1 MTAGYILVF
10 VILVLG
16 GVIATVSD
24 RLGTKVGKAR
34 LSLFKLRPRD
44 TAVVVTVMAGSIL
57 SATTL
62 GILFATSKPLR
73 TGVFRIDEIQKRLNN
88 ARRELNQATQEKNR
102 VETELGQARAAQAQ
116 ARGNLEEINRSLQ
129 AANAEQAK
137 TQAKLNSLRTQLN
150 SVEAA
155 KSKTE
160 KQLSEVEA
168 AKSQTEE
175 QLLSV
180 EAAKS
185 RMESQLKMVETAR
198 ASTKSQLDRTESQ
211 LNTVSAQKTS
221 LRSEIAQLQGERQQ
235 LIEQREQVKTQI
247 AQRDAEISK
256 RDREIAKRDVEIA
269 KRDAEITQREG
280 EIAKRE
286 GEIAKRDK
294 EIVSRNELIA
304 QRDQEIAQRVQ
315 NLADRDRAIVD
326 RDKVIAE
333 REALLQ
339 TLAEQQTKLEQQQA
353 LLQQQ
358 VQVLERDFQAIREG
372 TVAIRR
378 GQILAAGVVRIVDP
392 ALASRAIDRLLQ
404 EANKTTVE
412 LMQPGNTKVKEQVV
426 QITNAEI
433 EQLINQIK
441 DGQDYVVRI
450 VAGANYLREEKRI
463 KVFAEAEINRVVFRA
478 GDVIVGI
485 SVDPVTST
493 DEQVRQQL
501 QQLIEACQFRAR
513 LIGVVGGRVQVA
525 DNRIETLAGFVDRL
539 QQYDKP
545 LEVQAIATDVTYIAG
560 PLKIDL
566 VALENGVVVFR
577 TGQQPPGGP
586 DVKVK

>member
-10 VILVLG
+10 VILILG

-88 ARRELNQATQEKNR
+88 ARRELNLATEEKKR
-102 VETELGQARAAQAQ
+102 VETELSQARAAQAQ
-116 ARGNLEEINRSLQ
+116 AKANLEEINRSLQ
-129 AANAEQAK
+129 MANAEQAE
-137 TQAKLNSLRTQLN
+137 TQTKLKSLRAQLN
-150 SVEAA
+150 NVEAA
-155 KSKTE
+155 KSKTQQ
-160 KQLSEVEA
+160 QLSQVEA
-168 AKSQTEE
+168 AKSQTEK
-175 QLLSV
+175 QLATM
-180 EAAKS
+180 EAAKL
-185 RMESQLKMVETAR
+185 RTEEQLTIVEVAK
-198 ASTKSQLDRTESQ
+198 ASTQSQLDRTENQ
-211 LNTVSAQKTS
+211 LKTVSTQKKA
-221 LRSEIAQLQGERQQ
+221 LGSEITQLQTERQQ
-235 LIEQREQVKTQI
+235 LIEQRERVKTQ
-247 AQRDAEISK
+247 
-256 RDREIAKRDVEIA
+256 
-269 KRDAEITQREG
+269 
-280 EIAKRE
+280 
-286 GEIAKRDK
+286 
-294 EIVSRNELIA
+294 IA
-304 QRDQEIAQRVQ
+304 QRDQEIAQRNQEIAQRDQEIGSRNKLIAQRDKEIAERVQ

-333 REALLQ
+333 REALLE
-339 TLAEQQTKLEQQQA
+339 TLAEQQTQLEQQQA

-378 GQILAAGVVRIVDP
+378 GQILAAGVVRIAEP

-404 EANKTTVE
+404 EANKTTVG
-412 LMQPGNTKVKEQVV
+412 LMQPGNTKVKEQIV

-433 EQLINQIK
+433 EQLLNQIK

-478 GDVIVGI
+478 GDVIAGVSI
-485 SVDPVTST
+485 DPLVLK

-525 DNRIETLAGFVDRL
+525 DNRIETLASFVDRL
-539 QQYDKP
+539 KQYDKP

-566 VALENGVVVFR
+566 VAVENGIVVFR
-577 TGQQPPGGP
+577 TGEQ
-586 DVKVK
+586 KL

>member
-1 MTAGYILVF
+1 MTAGYILIF
-10 VILVLG
+10 VMLVLG

-57 SATTL
+57 SAITL

-73 TGVFRIDEIQKRLNN
+73 TGVFSIDEIQKRLNN
-88 ARRELNQATQEKNR
+88 ARREIKQATQEKNR
-102 VETELGQARAAQAQ
+102 VETELAQALAAQSQ
-116 ARGNLEEINRSLQ
+116 AKANLEQINQSLQ

-137 TQAKLNSLRTQLN
+137 TQTKLNSLRAQLN
-150 SVEAA
+150 SVQAA

-160 KQLSEVEA
+160 QQLSQVEA

-175 QLLSV
+175 QLATV

-185 RMESQLKMVETAR
+185 QTEEQLKLVETAR
-198 ASTKSQLDRTESQ
+198 STTRVQLDRTENQ
-211 LNTVSAQKTS
+211 LKTVSGQKTTLS
-221 LRSEIAQLQGERQQ
+221 SEIAQLQAERQQ

-247 AQRDAEISK
+247 AQRDK
-256 RDREIAKRDVEIA
+256 EIAQRE
-269 KRDAEITQREG
+269 AEITKRNVAIVDRNKL
-280 EIAKRE
+280 IAE
-286 GEIAKRDK
+286 RDK
-294 EIVSRNELIA
+294 EIAQRAENLA
-304 QRDQEIAQRVQ
+304 QRDRI
-315 NLADRDRAIVD
+315 IVE

-333 REALLQ
+333 REALLE
-339 TLAEQQTKLEQQQA
+339 TLGQQQAQLEQQQT

-358 VQVLERDFQAIREG
+358 MQVLERDFQAIREG

-378 GQILAAGVVRIVDP
+378 GQILAAGVVRIQE
-392 ALASRAIDRLLQ
+392 AGTERRAIDRLLQ

-412 LMQPGNTKVKEQVV
+412 LMQPENNKVREQVI
-426 QITNAEI
+426 QITKAEI
-433 EQLINQIK
+433 DQLISQIK
-441 DGQDYVVRI
+441 DGKDYVVRI
-450 VAGANYLREEKRI
+450 VAGANYLRQEKVI

-478 GDVIVGI
+478 GDVIAGVA
-485 SVDPVTST
+485 VDPVALP

-525 DNRIETLAGFVDRL
+525 DNRIETLGGFVDRL

-545 LEVQAIATDVTYIAG
+545 LEVRAIAADVTYIAG

-566 VALENGVVVFR
+566 VALSNGVVVFR
-577 TGQQPPGGP
+577 TGQQ
-586 DVKVK
+586 

>member
-57 SATTL
+57 SALTL

-88 ARRELNQATQEKNR
+88 ARREINQATQEKNR
-102 VETELGQARAAQAQ
+102 VETELAQARVAQAQ
-116 ARGNLEEINRSLQ
+116 ARANLEQINQSLQ
-129 AANAEQAK
+129 AANAEQAR
-137 TQAKLNSLRTQLN
+137 TQTKLNSLRAQLN
-150 SVEAA
+150 SVQAA

-160 KQLSEVEA
+160 QQLSQVEA
-168 AKSQTEE
+168 AKSETEE
-175 QLLSV
+175 QLSSV

-185 RMESQLKMVETAR
+185 RTEEQLKLVQTAR
-198 ASTKSQLDRTESQ
+198 STTQAQLDRTENQ
-211 LNTVSAQKTS
+211 LKTVSAQKTT
-221 LRSEIAQLQGERQQ
+221 LGAEIAQLQEERQQ
-235 LIEQREQVKTQI
+235 LIEQVKTQI
-247 AQRDAEISK
+247 AQRD
-256 RDREIAKRDVEIA
+256 REIA
-269 KRDAEITQREG
+269 KRDAEIAQ
-280 EIAKRE
+280 
-286 GEIAKRDK
+286 RDK
-294 EIVSRNELIA
+294 EIVDRNELIA
-304 QRDQEIAQRVQ
+304 QRDKEIAQRVQ
-315 NLADRDRAIVD
+315 NLAERDRTIVE

-333 REALLQ
+333 REALLE
-339 TLAEQQTKLEQQQA
+339 TLAQQQAQLEQQQT

-378 GQILAAGVVRIVDP
+378 GQILAAGVVRIIEP
-392 ALASRAIDRLLQ
+392 GMASRAIDRLLQ
-404 EANKTTVE
+404 EANKTTVG
-412 LMQPGNTKVKEQVV
+412 LMQPENRKVREQVI
-426 QITNAEI
+426 QITKAEI
-433 EQLINQIK
+433 DQLISQIK

-450 VAGANYLREEKRI
+450 VAGANYLREEKVI

-478 GDVIVGI
+478 GDVIAGVAI
-485 SVDPVTST
+485 DPVTLT

-501 QQLIEACQFRAR
+501 LQLIEACQFRAR

-525 DNRIETLAGFVDRL
+525 DNQIETLAGFIERL

-545 LEVQAIATDVTYIAG
+545 LDVQAIATDITYIAG

-566 VALENGVVVFR
+566 VALENGAVVFR
-577 TGQQPPGGP
+577 TGQQTQGPG
-586 DVKVK
+586 DLKIKK

>member
-10 VILVLG
+10 VMLILG

-102 VETELGQARAAQAQ
+102 VESELGQARTAQAQ
-116 ARGNLEEINRSLQ
+116 AKANLEEINRSLQ

-168 AKSQTEE
+168 AKSQTES
-175 QLLSV
+175 QLMSV

-185 RMESQLKMVETAR
+185 QTEEQLKMVQTAR
-198 ASTKSQLDRTESQ
+198 ATTKSQLDRTESQ
-211 LNTVSAQKTS
+211 LNTVSAQKTN
-221 LRSEIAQLQGERQQ
+221 LGSEISQLQEERQQ
-235 LIEQREQVKTQI
+235 LIEQRERVKTQI
-247 AQRDAEISK
+247 AQRDKEIVK
-256 RDREIAKRDVEIA
+256 RN
-269 KRDAEITQREG
+269 Q
-280 EIAKRE
+280 
-286 GEIAKRDK
+286 

-304 QRDQEIAQRVQ
+304 QRDKEIAQRVQ

-326 RDKVIAE
+326 RDKVITE
-333 REALLQ
+333 REALLE
-339 TLAEQQTKLEQQQA
+339 TLAEQQTQLEKQQA

-358 VQVLERDFQAIREG
+358 MQVLERDFQAIREG

-378 GQILAAGVVRIVDP
+378 GQILAAGVVNIVDP

-404 EANKTTVE
+404 EANKTTVG
-412 LMQPGNTKVKEQVV
+412 LMQPEKNQGSEQVV

-433 EQLINQIK
+433 DQLINQIK
-441 DGQDYVVRI
+441 DGQYYVVRI

-478 GDVIVGI
+478 GDVIAGV

-493 DEQVRQQL
+493 DEKVRQQL

-525 DNRIETLAGFVDRL
+525 DNRIETLAGFADRL

-545 LEVQAIATDVTYIAG
+545 LDVQAIAADVTYIAG

-566 VALENGVVVFR
+566 VAIQNGVVVFR
-577 TGQQPPGGP
+577 TGKPN
-586 DVKVK
+586 

>member
-57 SATTL
+57 SAITL

-88 ARRELNQATQEKNR
+88 ARREINQATQEKNR

-116 ARGNLEEINRSLQ
+116 ARSNLEQINRSLQ
-129 AANAEQAK
+129 AANAEQAR
-137 TQAKLNSLRTQLN
+137 TQTKLNSLRVQLN
-150 SVEAA
+150 SVQAA

-160 KQLSEVEA
+160 QQLSQVEA
-168 AKSQTEE
+168 AKSQTAE
-175 QLLSV
+175 QLSSV

-185 RMESQLKMVETAR
+185 RTESQLKLVETAR
-198 ASTKSQLDRTESQ
+198 STTRTQLDRTESQ
-211 LNTVSAQKTS
+211 LKTVSAQKTS
-221 LRSEIAQLQGERQQ
+221 LGAEIAQLQGERQQ

-247 AQRDAEISK
+247 AQRD
-256 RDREIAKRDVEIA
+256 R
-269 KRDAEITQREG
+269 

-286 GEIAKRDK
+286 GEIAKR
-294 EIVSRNELIA
+294 NELIA
-304 QRDQEIAQRVQ
+304 ERDQEIAQRVQ
-315 NLADRDRAIVD
+315 NLADRDRTIVD

-333 REALLQ
+333 REALLE
-339 TLAEQQTKLEQQQA
+339 TLAQQQAQLEQQQT

-378 GQILAAGVVRIVDP
+378 GQILAAGVVRIIDP
-392 ALASRAIDRLLQ
+392 GTASRAIDRLLQ
-404 EANKTTVE
+404 EANKTTVG
-412 LMQPGNTKVKEQVV
+412 LMQPENKKVREQII
-426 QITNAEI
+426 QITKAEI
-433 EQLINQIK
+433 DQLISQIK

-450 VAGANYLREEKRI
+450 VAGANYLREEKLI

-478 GDVIVGI
+478 GDVISAV

-493 DEQVRQQL
+493 DERVREQL

-513 LIGVVGGRVQVA
+513 LIGVVSGRVQVA

-545 LEVQAIATDVTYIAG
+545 LDVQAIATDVTYIAG

-566 VALENGVVVFR
+566 VAVQNGVVVFR
-577 TGQQPPGGP
+577 TGQQNQGRPNR
-586 DVKVK
+586 

>member
-57 SATTL
+57 SALTL

-88 ARRELNQATQEKNR
+88 ARREIDQATQEKNR
-102 VETELGQARAAQAQ
+102 VESELALARAAQAQ
-116 ARGNLEEINRSLQ
+116 ARANLEQINQSLQ
-129 AANAEQAK
+129 AANAEQAR
-137 TQAKLNSLRTQLN
+137 TQTKLKSLRAQLN
-150 SVEAA
+150 SVQAA

-160 KQLSEVEA
+160 EQLSQVEA

-175 QLLSV
+175 QLSSV

-185 RMESQLKMVETAR
+185 RTEAQLKLVETAR
-198 ASTKSQLDRTESQ
+198 STTKAQLDRTQNQ
-211 LNTVSAQKTS
+211 LKTVSAQKTT
-221 LRSEIAQLQGERQQ
+221 LGSEIAQLQEERQQ

-247 AQRDAEISK
+247 AQRD
-256 RDREIAKRDVEIA
+256 REIAKREAEIA
-269 KRDAEITQREG
+269 Q
-280 EIAKRE
+280 
-286 GEIAKRDK
+286 RDK
-294 EIVSRNELIA
+294 EIVDRNELIA
-304 QRDQEIAQRVQ
+304 QRDKEIAQRVQ
-315 NLADRDRAIVD
+315 NLAERDRIIVE

-333 REALLQ
+333 REALLE
-339 TLAEQQTKLEQQQA
+339 TLAQQQAQLEQQQT

-378 GQILAAGVVRIVDP
+378 GQILAAGVVRIIEP
-392 ALASRAIDRLLQ
+392 AMASPAIDRLLQ
-404 EANKTTVE
+404 EANKTTVG
-412 LMQPGNTKVKEQVV
+412 LMQPENRKVREQVI
-426 QITNAEI
+426 QITKAEI
-433 EQLINQIK
+433 DQLISQIK

-450 VAGANYLREEKRI
+450 VAGANYLREEKLI

-478 GDVIVGI
+478 GDVIAGVA
-485 SVDPVTST
+485 VDPVTLT

-501 QQLIEACQFRAR
+501 LQLIEACQFRAR

-525 DNRIETLAGFVDRL
+525 DNRVETLAGFIDRL
-539 QQYDKP
+539 QQYEKP
-545 LEVQAIATDVTYIAG
+545 LDVQAIAADVTYIAG
-560 PLKIDL
+560 PLTIDL
-566 VALENGVVVFR
+566 VALENGAVVFR
-577 TGQQPPGGP
+577 TGQLNQSSG
-586 DVKVK
+586 DLKLK

>member
-57 SATTL
+57 SAITL

-88 ARRELNQATQEKNR
+88 ARREINQATQEKNR

-116 ARGNLEEINRSLQ
+116 ARANLEQINQSLQ
-129 AANAEQAK
+129 AANAEQAR
-137 TQAKLNSLRTQLN
+137 TQTKLNSLRSQLN
-150 SVEAA
+150 SVQAA
-155 KSKTE
+155 KSQTE
-160 KQLSEVEA
+160 QQLSQVEA

-185 RMESQLKMVETAR
+185 RTEAQLKLVETAR
-198 ASTKSQLDRTESQ
+198 STTRVQLDRTESQ

-221 LRSEIAQLQGERQQ
+221 LGSEIAQLQGERQQ

-247 AQRDAEISK
+247 AQRD
-256 RDREIAKRDVEIA
+256 REIAKRDAAIA
-269 KRDAEITQREG
+269 KRDA
-280 EIAKRE
+280 A
-286 GEIAKRDK
+286 
-294 EIVSRNELIA
+294 IVDRNALIA
-304 QRDQEIAQRVQ
+304 QRDKEIAQRAQ
-315 NLADRDRAIVD
+315 NLSERDRAIVD

-333 REALLQ
+333 REALLE
-339 TLAEQQTKLEQQQA
+339 TLAQQQAQLEQQQT

-378 GQILAAGVVRIVDP
+378 GQILAAGVVRITDTGT
-392 ALASRAIDRLLQ
+392 ASRAIDRLLQ
-404 EANKTTVE
+404 EANKTTVG
-412 LMQPGNTKVKEQVV
+412 LMQPENSKIREQVI
-426 QITNAEI
+426 QITKAEI
-433 EQLINQIK
+433 DQLISQIK

-478 GDVIVGI
+478 GDVISAVA
-485 SVDPVTST
+485 VDPVTST
-493 DEQVRQQL
+493 DERVREQL

-539 QQYDKP
+539 EQYDKP
-545 LEVQAIATDVTYIAG
+545 LEVRAIAADVTYIAG

-566 VALENGVVVFR
+566 VAVQNGIVVFR
-577 TGQQPPGGP
+577 TGQQKQGSG
-586 DVKVK
+586 DLKLK

>member
-57 SATTL
+57 SALTL

-73 TGVFRIDEIQKRLNN
+73 TGVFQIDEIQKRLSN
-88 ARRELNQATQEKNR
+88 ARRGLNQATQEKNL
-102 VETELGQARAAQAQ
+102 VETELGKARAAQAQ
-116 ARGNLEEINRSLQ
+116 ARANLEQINQSLQ

-137 TQAKLNSLRTQLN
+137 TQTKLNSLRSQLN
-150 SVEAA
+150 SVQAA
-155 KSKTE
+155 KSKTQE
-160 KQLSEVEA
+160 QLSQVEA

-175 QLLSV
+175 QLATV

-185 RMESQLKMVETAR
+185 RTEAQLKLVETAR
-198 ASTKSQLDRTESQ
+198 STTRAQLDRTENQ
-211 LNTVSAQKTS
+211 LKTVSAQKTS
-221 LRSEIAQLQGERQQ
+221 LGSEIAQLQADRQQ

-247 AQRDAEISK
+247 AQRD
-256 RDREIAKRDVEIA
+256 REIAKRDA
-269 KRDAEITQREG
+269 A
-280 EIAKRE
+280 
-286 GEIAKRDK
+286 
-294 EIVSRNELIA
+294 IVDRNALIA
-304 QRDQEIAQRVQ
+304 QRDKEIAQRAQ
-315 NLADRDRAIVD
+315 NLSERDRTIVE

-333 REALLQ
+333 REALLE
-339 TLAEQQTKLEQQQA
+339 TLAQQQTQLEQQQTV
-353 LLQQQ
+353 LQQQ
-358 VQVLERDFQAIREG
+358 MQVLERDFQAIREG

-378 GQILAAGVVRIVDP
+378 GQILAAGVVRINDP
-392 ALASRAIDRLLQ
+392 GTASRAIDRLLQ
-404 EANKTTVE
+404 EANKTTVG
-412 LMQPGNTKVKEQVV
+412 LMQPDNKKIREQII
-426 QITNAEI
+426 QITTAEI
-433 EQLINQIK
+433 DQLISQIK

-478 GDVIVGI
+478 GDVIAAVA
-485 SVDPVTST
+485 VDPVTLT
-493 DEQVRQQL
+493 EEQVRQQL

-525 DNRIETLAGFVDRL
+525 DNRIETLAGFIDRL

-545 LEVQAIATDVTYIAG
+545 LEVRAIAADVTYIAG

-566 VALENGVVVFR
+566 VALSNGVVVFR
-577 TGQQPPGGP
+577 TGQQQPPGGG
-586 DVKVK
+586 DLKVK

>member
-44 TAVVVTVMAGSIL
+44 TAVVVTVMAGTIL
-57 SATTL
+57 SALTL

-88 ARRELNQATQEKNR
+88 ARREIDQATQEKNR
-102 VETELGQARAAQAQ
+102 VESELALARAAQAQ
-116 ARGNLEEINRSLQ
+116 ARANLEQINQSLQ
-129 AANAEQAK
+129 AANAEQAR
-137 TQAKLNSLRTQLN
+137 TQTKLNSLRAQLN
-150 SVEAA
+150 SVQAA

-160 KQLSEVEA
+160 QQLSQVEA

-175 QLLSV
+175 QLSSV

-185 RMESQLKMVETAR
+185 RTEAQLKLVETAR
-198 ASTKSQLDRTESQ
+198 STTKAQLDRTESQ
-211 LNTVSAQKTS
+211 LKTVSAQKTT
-221 LRSEIAQLQGERQQ
+221 LGSEIAQLQEERQQ

-247 AQRDAEISK
+247 AQRD
-256 RDREIAKRDVEIA
+256 REIAKREAEIA
-269 KRDAEITQREG
+269 Q
-280 EIAKRE
+280 
-286 GEIAKRDK
+286 RDK
-294 EIVSRNELIA
+294 EIVDRNELIA
-304 QRDQEIAQRVQ
+304 QRDKEIAQRVQ
-315 NLADRDRAIVD
+315 NLAERDRIIVE

-333 REALLQ
+333 REALLE
-339 TLAEQQTKLEQQQA
+339 TLAQQQAQLEQQQT

-378 GQILAAGVVRIVDP
+378 GQILAAGVVRIIEP
-392 ALASRAIDRLLQ
+392 AMASPAIDRLLQ
-404 EANKTTVE
+404 EANKTTVG
-412 LMQPGNTKVKEQVV
+412 LMQPENRKVREQVI
-426 QITNAEI
+426 QITKAEI
-433 EQLINQIK
+433 DQLISQIK

-450 VAGANYLREEKRI
+450 VAGANYLREEKLI

-478 GDVIVGI
+478 GDVIAGVA
-485 SVDPVTST
+485 VDPVTLT

-501 QQLIEACQFRAR
+501 LQLIEACQFRAR

-525 DNRIETLAGFVDRL
+525 DNRVETLAGFIDRL
-539 QQYDKP
+539 QQYEKP
-545 LEVQAIATDVTYIAG
+545 LDVQAIAADVTYIAG

-566 VALENGVVVFR
+566 VALENGAVVFR
-577 TGQQPPGGP
+577 TGQLNQSSG
-586 DVKVK
+586 DLKLK

>member
-57 SATTL
+57 SAITL

-73 TGVFRIDEIQKRLNN
+73 TGVFQIDEIQKRLNN
-88 ARRELNQATQEKNR
+88 ARRELNQATQEKNV

-116 ARGNLEEINRSLQ
+116 ARANLEQINRSLQ
-129 AANAEQAK
+129 AANAEQAR
-137 TQAKLNSLRTQLN
+137 TQTKLNSLRVQLN
-150 SVEAA
+150 SVQAA

-160 KQLSEVEA
+160 QQLSQVEA
-168 AKSQTEE
+168 AKSQTAE
-175 QLLSV
+175 QLSSV

-185 RMESQLKMVETAR
+185 RTESQLKLVETAR
-198 ASTKSQLDRTESQ
+198 STTRTQLDRTESQ
-211 LNTVSAQKTS
+211 LKTVSAQKTS
-221 LRSEIAQLQGERQQ
+221 LGSEIAQLQGERQQ

-247 AQRDAEISK
+247 AQRD
-256 RDREIAKRDVEIA
+256 R
-269 KRDAEITQREG
+269 

-286 GEIAKRDK
+286 GEIAKR
-294 EIVSRNELIA
+294 NELIA
-304 QRDQEIAQRVQ
+304 ERDQEIAQRVQ
-315 NLADRDRAIVD
+315 NLADRDRTIVD

-333 REALLQ
+333 REALLE
-339 TLAEQQTKLEQQQA
+339 TLAQQQAQLEQQQT

-378 GQILAAGVVRIVDP
+378 GQILAAGVVRIIDP
-392 ALASRAIDRLLQ
+392 GTASRAIDRLLQ
-404 EANKTTVE
+404 EANKTTVG
-412 LMQPGNTKVKEQVV
+412 LMQPENKKVREQII
-426 QITNAEI
+426 QITKAEI
-433 EQLINQIK
+433 DQLISQIK

-450 VAGANYLREEKRI
+450 VAGANYLREEKLI

-478 GDVIVGI
+478 GDVISAV

-493 DEQVRQQL
+493 DERVREQL

-513 LIGVVGGRVQVA
+513 LIGVVSGRVQVA

-545 LEVQAIATDVTYIAG
+545 LDVQAIATDVTYIAG

-566 VALENGVVVFR
+566 VAVQNGVVVFR
-577 TGQQPPGGP
+577 TGQQNQGRPNR
-586 DVKVK
+586 

>member
-57 SATTL
+57 SALTL

-88 ARRELNQATQEKNR
+88 ARREINQATQEKNR
-102 VETELGQARAAQAQ
+102 VETELAQARAAQAQ
-116 ARGNLEEINRSLQ
+116 ARANLEQINQSLQ
-129 AANAEQAK
+129 AANAEQAL
-137 TQAKLNSLRTQLN
+137 TQTKLNSLRAQLN
-150 SVEAA
+150 SVQAAKSKTEEQLSQVEAA

-160 KQLSEVEA
+160 EQLS
-168 AKSQTEE
+168 
-175 QLLSV
+175 SV

-185 RMESQLKMVETAR
+185 RTEEQLKLVETIR
-198 ASTKSQLDRTESQ
+198 STTQAQLDRTENQ
-211 LNTVSAQKTS
+211 LKTVSEQKTT
-221 LRSEIAQLQGERQQ
+221 LGSEIAQLQEERQQ

-247 AQRDAEISK
+247 AQRDAEI
-256 RDREIAKRDVEIA
+256 A
-269 KRDAEITQREG
+269 KRDAEIAQ
-280 EIAKRE
+280 
-286 GEIAKRDK
+286 RDK
-294 EIVSRNELIA
+294 EIVDRNELIA
-304 QRDQEIAQRVQ
+304 QRDKEIAQRMQ
-315 NLADRDRAIVD
+315 NLAERDRTIIE

-333 REALLQ
+333 REALLE
-339 TLAEQQTKLEQQQA
+339 TLAQQQAQLEQQQTV
-353 LLQQQ
+353 LQQQ
-358 VQVLERDFQAIREG
+358 VQILERDFQAIREG

-378 GQILAAGVVRIVDP
+378 GQILAAGVVRIIEP
-392 ALASRAIDRLLQ
+392 GMASRAIDRLLQ
-404 EANKTTVE
+404 EANKTTVG
-412 LMQPGNTKVKEQVV
+412 LMQPENTKVRDQVI
-426 QITNAEI
+426 QITKAEI
-433 EQLINQIK
+433 DQLISQIK

-450 VAGANYLREEKRI
+450 VAGANYLREEKLI

-478 GDVIVGI
+478 GDVIAGVA
-485 SVDPVTST
+485 VDPVTLT

-501 QQLIEACQFRAR
+501 LQLIEACQFRAR

-525 DNRIETLAGFVDRL
+525 DSQIETLAGFIERL
-539 QQYDKP
+539 QQYEKP
-545 LEVQAIATDVTYIAG
+545 LDVQAIAADVTYIAG

-566 VALENGVVVFR
+566 VARENGVVVFR
-577 TGQQPPGGP
+577 TGQQKAGPG
-586 DVKVK
+586 DLKVKK

>member
-10 VILVLG
+10 VILILG

-57 SATTL
+57 SAITL

-88 ARRELNQATQEKNR
+88 ARREINQATQEKNR
-102 VETELGQARAAQAQ
+102 VESELGQARYAQAQ
-116 ARGNLEEINRSLQ
+116 AKANLEEINRSLQ
-129 AANAEQAK
+129 AANAEQAQ

-168 AKSQTEE
+168 AKSQTES

-185 RMESQLKMVETAR
+185 QTESQLKMVQTAR
-198 ASTKSQLDRTESQ
+198 ATTKSQLDRTESQ
-211 LNTVSAQKTS
+211 LKTVSAQKTN
-221 LRSEIAQLQGERQQ
+221 LGSEIGQLQGERQE
-235 LIEQREQVKTQI
+235 LIEQRERVKTQI
-247 AQRDAEISK
+247 AQRD
-256 RDREIAKRDVEIA
+256 REIV
-269 KRDAEITQREG
+269 
-280 EIAKRE
+280 KRE

-294 EIVSRNELIA
+294 EIASRNELIT

-326 RDKVIAE
+326 RDKVISE
-333 REALLQ
+333 REELLE
-339 TLAEQQTKLEQQQA
+339 TLAEEQTQLEKQQA
-353 LLQQQ
+353 ILQQQ
-358 VQVLERDFQAIREG
+358 MQVLERDFQAIREG

-378 GQILAAGVVRIVDP
+378 GQILAAGVVSIVDP

-404 EANKTTVE
+404 EANKTTVR
-412 LMQPGNTKVKEQVV
+412 LMQPQNNSVKDQVV
-426 QITNAEI
+426 QITNTEI
-433 EQLINQIK
+433 DQLINQIK

-450 VAGANYLREEKRI
+450 VAGANYLREEKLI
-463 KVFAEAEINRVVFRA
+463 KVFAEAEINRVVFRS
-478 GDVIVGI
+478 GDVISGI
-485 SVDPVTST
+485 SVNPVTEK
-493 DEQVRQQL
+493 DEKVRQQL
-501 QQLIEACQFRAR
+501 EQLIEACQFRAR

-539 QQYDKP
+539 QQYNKP

-566 VALENGVVVFR
+566 VAVQNGVVVFR
-577 TGQQPPGGP
+577 TG
-586 DVKVK
+586 KKN

>member
-44 TAVVVTVMAGSIL
+44 TAAVVTVMAGSIL
-57 SATTL
+57 SALTL

-88 ARRELNQATQEKNR
+88 ARREINQATQEKNR
-102 VETELGQARAAQAQ
+102 VETELAQALAAQAQ
-116 ARGNLEEINRSLQ
+116 ARANLEQINQSLQ
-129 AANAEQAK
+129 AANAEQAR
-137 TQAKLNSLRTQLN
+137 TQTKLNSLRAQLN
-150 SVEAA
+150 SVQAA

-160 KQLSEVEA
+160 QQLSQVEA

-175 QLLSV
+175 QLSSV

-185 RMESQLKMVETAR
+185 RTEEQLKLVETAR
-198 ASTKSQLDRTESQ
+198 STTKAQLDRTENQ
-211 LNTVSAQKTS
+211 LKTVSAQKTT
-221 LRSEIAQLQGERQQ
+221 LGSEIAQLQEERQQ

-247 AQRDAEISK
+247 AQRD
-256 RDREIAKRDVEIA
+256 REIA
-269 KRDAEITQREG
+269 KRDAEIAQ
-280 EIAKRE
+280 
-286 GEIAKRDK
+286 RDK
-294 EIVSRNELIA
+294 EIVDRNELIA
-304 QRDQEIAQRVQ
+304 QRDKEIAQRVQ
-315 NLADRDRAIVD
+315 NLAERDRTIVE

-333 REALLQ
+333 REALLE
-339 TLAEQQTKLEQQQA
+339 TLAQQQAQLEQQQT

-358 VQVLERDFQAIREG
+358 MHILERDFQAIRGG

-378 GQILAAGVVRIVDP
+378 GQILAAGVVRIVEP
-392 ALASRAIDRLLQ
+392 GMASGAIDRLLQ
-404 EANKTTVE
+404 EANKTTVG
-412 LMQPGNTKVKEQVV
+412 LMQPENTKVREQVI
-426 QITNAEI
+426 QITRAEI
-433 EQLINQIK
+433 DQLISQIK

-450 VAGANYLREEKRI
+450 VAGANYLREEKLI

-478 GDVIVGI
+478 GDVIAGVA
-485 SVDPVTST
+485 VDPVTLT
-493 DEQVRQQL
+493 EEQVRQQL

-525 DNRIETLAGFVDRL
+525 DNRIETLAGFIDRL

-545 LEVQAIATDVTYIAG
+545 LDVQAIAADVTYIAG

-566 VALENGVVVFR
+566 VARENGVVVFR
-577 TGQQPPGGP
+577 TGQQKPGPG
-586 DVKVK
+586 DLKIK

>member
-57 SATTL
+57 SAITL

-73 TGVFRIDEIQKRLNN
+73 TGVFRIDEIQKRLKN
-88 ARRELNQATQEKNR
+88 ARRELNQATQEKNV

-116 ARGNLEEINRSLQ
+116 ARANLEQINRSLQ
-129 AANAEQAK
+129 AANAEQAR
-137 TQAKLNSLRTQLN
+137 TQTKLNSLRVQLN
-150 SVEAA
+150 SVQAA

-160 KQLSEVEA
+160 QQLSQVEA
-168 AKSQTEE
+168 AKSQTAE
-175 QLLSV
+175 QLSSV

-185 RMESQLKMVETAR
+185 RTESQLKLVETAR
-198 ASTKSQLDRTESQ
+198 STTRTQLDRTESQ
-211 LNTVSAQKTS
+211 LKTVSAQKTS
-221 LRSEIAQLQGERQQ
+221 LGSEIAQLQGERQQ

-247 AQRDAEISK
+247 AQRD
-256 RDREIAKRDVEIA
+256 R
-269 KRDAEITQREG
+269 

-286 GEIAKRDK
+286 GEIAKR
-294 EIVSRNELIA
+294 NELIA
-304 QRDQEIAQRVQ
+304 ERDQEIAQRVQ
-315 NLADRDRAIVD
+315 NLADRDRTIVD

-333 REALLQ
+333 REALLE
-339 TLAEQQTKLEQQQA
+339 TLAQQQAQLEQQQT

-378 GQILAAGVVRIVDP
+378 GQILAAGVVRIIDP
-392 ALASRAIDRLLQ
+392 GTASRAIDRLLQ
-404 EANKTTVE
+404 EANKTTVG
-412 LMQPGNTKVKEQVV
+412 LMQPENKKVREQVI
-426 QITNAEI
+426 QITKAEI
-433 EQLINQIK
+433 DQLISQIK

-450 VAGANYLREEKRI
+450 VAGANYLREEKLI

-478 GDVIVGI
+478 GDVISAV

-493 DEQVRQQL
+493 DERVREQL

-513 LIGVVGGRVQVA
+513 LIGVVSGRVQVA

-545 LEVQAIATDVTYIAG
+545 LDVQAIATDVTYIAG

-566 VALENGVVVFR
+566 VAVQNGVVVFR
-577 TGQQPPGGP
+577 TGQQNQGRPNR
-586 DVKVK
+586 

>member
-1 MTAGYILVF
+1 M
-10 VILVLG
+10 LVLG

-57 SATTL
+57 SAITL

-88 ARRELNQATQEKNR
+88 ARREINQATQEKNR
-102 VETELGQARAAQAQ
+102 VETELAQALAAQAQ
-116 ARGNLEEINRSLQ
+116 AKANLEQINRSLQ

-137 TQAKLNSLRTQLN
+137 TQTKLNSLRAQLN
-150 SVEAA
+150 SVQAA

-160 KQLSEVEA
+160 QQLSQVEA

-175 QLLSV
+175 QLATV

-185 RMESQLKMVETAR
+185 QTEEQLKLVETAR
-198 ASTKSQLDRTESQ
+198 STTRAQLDRTENQ
-211 LNTVSAQKTS
+211 LKTVSGQKTTLS
-221 LRSEIAQLQGERQQ
+221 SEIAQLQAERQQ

-247 AQRDAEISK
+247 AQRDK
-256 RDREIAKRDVEIA
+256 EIAERE
-269 KRDAEITQREG
+269 AEIT
-280 EIAKRE
+280 KRN
-286 GEIAKRDK
+286 AA
-294 EIVSRNELIA
+294 IVDRNQLIA
-304 QRDQEIAQRVQ
+304 QRDKEIAQRAE
-315 NLADRDRAIVD
+315 NLAERDRAIVE

-333 REALLQ
+333 REALLE
-339 TLAEQQTKLEQQQA
+339 TLAQQQAQLEQQQT

-378 GQILAAGVVRIVDP
+378 GQILAAGVVRILEP
-392 ALASRAIDRLLQ
+392 GTESRAIDRLLQ
-404 EANKTTVE
+404 EANKTTVG
-412 LMQPGNTKVKEQVV
+412 LMQPENTKVREQVI
-426 QITNAEI
+426 QITKAEI
-433 EQLINQIK
+433 DQLISQIK

-450 VAGANYLREEKRI
+450 VAGANYLRQEKVI

-478 GDVIVGI
+478 GDVIAGVA
-485 SVDPVTST
+485 VDPVALP
-493 DEQVRQQL
+493 DEEVRQQL

-545 LEVQAIATDVTYIAG
+545 LEVRAIATDVTYIAG

-566 VALENGVVVFR
+566 VALSNGVVVFR
-577 TGQQPPGGP
+577 TGQQDPGRG
-586 DVKVK
+586 DLKLR

>member
-57 SATTL
+57 SAITL

-73 TGVFRIDEIQKRLNN
+73 TGVFRIDEIQKRLKN
-88 ARRELNQATQEKNR
+88 ARRELNQATQEKNV

-116 ARGNLEEINRSLQ
+116 ARANLEQINRSLQ
-129 AANAEQAK
+129 AANAEQAR
-137 TQAKLNSLRTQLN
+137 TQTKLNSLRVQLN
-150 SVEAA
+150 SVQAA

-160 KQLSEVEA
+160 QQLSQVEA
-168 AKSQTEE
+168 AKSQTAE
-175 QLLSV
+175 QLSSV

-185 RMESQLKMVETAR
+185 RTESQLKLVETAR
-198 ASTKSQLDRTESQ
+198 STTRTQLDRTESQ
-211 LNTVSAQKTS
+211 LKTVSAQKTS
-221 LRSEIAQLQGERQQ
+221 LGSEIAQLQGERQQ

-247 AQRDAEISK
+247 AQRD
-256 RDREIAKRDVEIA
+256 R
-269 KRDAEITQREG
+269 

-286 GEIAKRDK
+286 GEIAKR
-294 EIVSRNELIA
+294 NELIA
-304 QRDQEIAQRVQ
+304 ERDQEIAQRVQ
-315 NLADRDRAIVD
+315 NLADRDRTIVD

-333 REALLQ
+333 REALLE
-339 TLAEQQTKLEQQQA
+339 TLAQQQAQLEQQQT

-378 GQILAAGVVRIVDP
+378 GQILAAGVVRIIDP
-392 ALASRAIDRLLQ
+392 GTASRAIDRLLQ
-404 EANKTTVE
+404 EANKTTVG
-412 LMQPGNTKVKEQVV
+412 LMQPENKKVREQII
-426 QITNAEI
+426 QITKAEI
-433 EQLINQIK
+433 DQLISQIK

-450 VAGANYLREEKRI
+450 VAGANYLREEKLI

-478 GDVIVGI
+478 GDVISAV

-493 DEQVRQQL
+493 DERVREQL

-513 LIGVVGGRVQVA
+513 LIGVVSGRVQVA

-545 LEVQAIATDVTYIAG
+545 LDVQAIATDVTYIAG

-566 VALENGVVVFR
+566 VAVQNGVVVFR
-577 TGQQPPGGP
+577 TGQQNQGRPNR
-586 DVKVK
+586 

>member
-57 SATTL
+57 SALTL

-73 TGVFRIDEIQKRLNN
+73 TGVFQIDEIQKRLSN
-88 ARRELNQATQEKNR
+88 ARRGLNQATQEKNL

-116 ARGNLEEINRSLQ
+116 ARANLEQINQSLQ

-137 TQAKLNSLRTQLN
+137 TQTKLNSLRSQLN
-150 SVEAA
+150 SVQAA
-155 KSKTE
+155 KSKTQE
-160 KQLSEVEA
+160 QLSQVEA

-175 QLLSV
+175 QLATV

-185 RMESQLKMVETAR
+185 RTEAQLKLVETAR
-198 ASTKSQLDRTESQ
+198 STTRAQLDRTENQ
-211 LNTVSAQKTS
+211 LKTVSAQKTS
-221 LRSEIAQLQGERQQ
+221 LGSEIAQLQADRQQ
-235 LIEQREQVKTQI
+235 LIEQREQVKVQI
-247 AQRDAEISK
+247 AQ
-256 RDREIAKRDVEIA
+256 RDREIAKRDA
-269 KRDAEITQREG
+269 A
-280 EIAKRE
+280 
-286 GEIAKRDK
+286 
-294 EIVSRNELIA
+294 IVDRNALIA
-304 QRDQEIAQRVQ
+304 QRDKEIAQRAQ
-315 NLADRDRAIVD
+315 NLSERDRTIVE

-333 REALLQ
+333 REALLE
-339 TLAEQQTKLEQQQA
+339 TLAQQQTQLEQQQTV
-353 LLQQQ
+353 LQQQ
-358 VQVLERDFQAIREG
+358 MQVLERDFQAIREG

-378 GQILAAGVVRIVDP
+378 GQILAAGVVRINDP
-392 ALASRAIDRLLQ
+392 GTASRAIDRLLQ
-404 EANKTTVE
+404 EANKTTVG
-412 LMQPGNTKVKEQVV
+412 LMQPDNKKIREQII
-426 QITNAEI
+426 QITTAEI
-433 EQLINQIK
+433 DQLISQIK

-478 GDVIVGI
+478 GDVIAAVA
-485 SVDPVTST
+485 VDPVTLT

-525 DNRIETLAGFVDRL
+525 DNRIETLAGFIDRL

-545 LEVQAIATDVTYIAG
+545 LEVRAIATDVTYIAG

-566 VALENGVVVFR
+566 VALSNGVVVFR
-577 TGQQPPGGP
+577 TGQQPPGAG
-586 DVKVK
+586 DVKVR

>member
-57 SATTL
+57 SAITL

-88 ARRELNQATQEKNR
+88 ARREINQATQEKNR

-116 ARGNLEEINRSLQ
+116 ARANLEQINRSLQ
-129 AANAEQAK
+129 AANAEQAR
-137 TQAKLNSLRTQLN
+137 TQTKLNSLRSQLN
-150 SVEAA
+150 SVQAA
-155 KSKTE
+155 KSQTE
-160 KQLSEVEA
+160 QQLSQVEA
-168 AKSQTEE
+168 AKSQTEA
-175 QLLSV
+175 QLASV

-185 RMESQLKMVETAR
+185 RTEAQLKLVETAR
-198 ASTKSQLDRTESQ
+198 STTRTQLDRTESQ

-221 LRSEIAQLQGERQQ
+221 LGAEIAQLQGERQQ

-247 AQRDAEISK
+247 AQRD
-256 RDREIAKRDVEIA
+256 R
-269 KRDAEITQREG
+269 

-286 GEIAKRDK
+286 GEIAKRDAA
-294 EIVSRNELIA
+294 IVDRNALIT
-304 QRDQEIAQRVQ
+304 QRDKEIAQRAQ
-315 NLADRDRAIVD
+315 NLSERDRAIVE

-333 REALLQ
+333 REALLE
-339 TLAEQQTKLEQQQA
+339 TLAQQQAQLEQQQT

-378 GQILAAGVVRIVDP
+378 GQILAAGVVRIIDP
-392 ALASRAIDRLLQ
+392 GTASRSIDRLLQ
-404 EANKTTVE
+404 EANKTTVG
-412 LMQPGNTKVKEQVV
+412 LMQPDNKKARDQII
-426 QITNAEI
+426 QITTAEI
-433 EQLINQIK
+433 DQLISQIK

-478 GDVIVGI
+478 GDVISAV
-485 SVDPVTST
+485 SVDPITST
-493 DEQVRQQL
+493 DERVREQL

-545 LEVQAIATDVTYIAG
+545 LEVRAIAADVTYIAG

-566 VALENGVVVFR
+566 VAVQNGVVVFR
-577 TGQQPPGGP
+577 TGQQNL
-586 DVKVK
+586 

>member
-57 SATTL
+57 SAITL

-88 ARRELNQATQEKNR
+88 ARREINQATQEKNR

-116 ARGNLEEINRSLQ
+116 AKANLEQINRSLQ
-129 AANAEQAK
+129 AANAEQAR
-137 TQAKLNSLRTQLN
+137 TQTKLNSLRSQLN
-150 SVEAA
+150 SVQAA
-155 KSKTE
+155 KSQTE
-160 KQLSEVEA
+160 QQLSQVEA

-175 QLLSV
+175 QLASV

-185 RMESQLKMVETAR
+185 RTEAQLKLVETAR
-198 ASTKSQLDRTESQ
+198 STTRTQLDRTESQ

-221 LRSEIAQLQGERQQ
+221 LGAEIAQLQGERQQ

-247 AQRDAEISK
+247 AQRD
-256 RDREIAKRDVEIA
+256 R
-269 KRDAEITQREG
+269 

-286 GEIAKRDK
+286 GEIAKRDAAIVDRDR

-304 QRDQEIAQRVQ
+304 QRDKEIAQRAQ
-315 NLADRDRAIVD
+315 NLSERDRAIVD

-333 REALLQ
+333 REELLE
-339 TLAEQQTKLEQQQA
+339 TLAQQQAQLEQQQT

-378 GQILAAGVVRIVDP
+378 GQILAAGVVRITAP
-392 ALASRAIDRLLQ
+392 GTASRAIDRLLQ
-404 EANKTTVE
+404 EANKTTVG
-412 LMQPGNTKVKEQVV
+412 LMQPENGKIREQVI
-426 QITNAEI
+426 QITKAEI
-433 EQLINQIK
+433 DQLISQIK

-450 VAGANYLREEKRI
+450 VAGANYLREEKLI
-463 KVFAEAEINRVVFRA
+463 KVFAEAELNRVVFRA
-478 GDVIVGI
+478 GDVIAGVA
-485 SVDPVTST
+485 VNPVTST

-545 LEVQAIATDVTYIAG
+545 LEVRAIAADVTYIAG

-566 VALENGVVVFR
+566 VALQNGVAVFR
-577 TGQQPPGGP
+577 TGQQNQGRG
-586 DVKVK
+586 DR

>member
-10 VILVLG
+10 VILILG

-88 ARRELNQATQEKNR
+88 ARRELNLATEEKKR
-102 VETELGQARAAQAQ
+102 VETELSQARAAQAQ
-116 ARGNLEEINRSLQ
+116 AKANLEEINRSLQ
-129 AANAEQAK
+129 MANAEQAQ
-137 TQAKLNSLRTQLN
+137 TQTKLKSLRAQLN
-150 SVEAA
+150 NVEAA
-155 KSKTE
+155 KSKTQQ
-160 KQLSEVEA
+160 QLSQVEA
-168 AKSQTEE
+168 AKSQTEK
-175 QLLSV
+175 QLATM
-180 EAAKS
+180 EAAKL
-185 RMESQLKMVETAR
+185 RTEEQLTIVEVAK
-198 ASTKSQLDRTESQ
+198 ASTQSQLDRTENQ
-211 LNTVSAQKTS
+211 LKTVSTQKKA
-221 LRSEIAQLQGERQQ
+221 LGSEITQLQTERQQ
-235 LIEQREQVKTQI
+235 LIEQRERVKTQI
-247 AQRDAEISK
+247 AQRDQ
-256 RDREIAKRDVEIA
+256 EIA
-269 KRDAEITQREG
+269 QRNQ

-286 GEIAKRDK
+286 GEIAQRDQ
-294 EIVSRNELIA
+294 EIGSRNKLIA
-304 QRDQEIAQRVQ
+304 QRDKEIAERVQ

-333 REALLQ
+333 REALLE
-339 TLAEQQTKLEQQQA
+339 TLAEQQTQLEQQQA

-378 GQILAAGVVRIVDP
+378 GQILAAGVVRIAEP

-404 EANKTTVE
+404 EANKTTVG
-412 LMQPGNTKVKEQVV
+412 LMQPGNTKVKEQIV

-433 EQLINQIK
+433 EQLLNQIK

-478 GDVIVGI
+478 GDVIAGVSI
-485 SVDPVTST
+485 DPLVLK

-525 DNRIETLAGFVDRL
+525 DNRIETLASFVDRL
-539 QQYDKP
+539 KQYDKP

-566 VALENGVVVFR
+566 VAVENGIVVFR
-577 TGQQPPGGP
+577 TGQQ
-586 DVKVK
+586 KL

>member
-10 VILVLG
+10 VILILG

-88 ARRELNQATQEKNR
+88 ARRELNLATEEKKR
-102 VETELGQARAAQAQ
+102 VETELSQARAAQAQ
-116 ARGNLEEINRSLQ
+116 AKANLEEINRSLQ
-129 AANAEQAK
+129 AANAEQAE
-137 TQAKLNSLRTQLN
+137 TQTKLKSLRAQLN
-150 SVEAA
+150 NVEAA
-155 KSKTE
+155 KSKTQQ
-160 KQLSEVEA
+160 QLSQVEA
-168 AKSQTEE
+168 AKSQTEK
-175 QLLSV
+175 QLATM
-180 EAAKS
+180 EAAKL
-185 RMESQLKMVETAR
+185 RTEEQLTIVEVAK
-198 ASTKSQLDRTESQ
+198 ASTQSQLDRTENQ
-211 LNTVSAQKTS
+211 LKTVEVQKRA
-221 LRSEIAQLQGERQQ
+221 LGSEITQLQTERQQ
-235 LIEQREQVKTQI
+235 LIEQRERVKTQ
-247 AQRDAEISK
+247 
-256 RDREIAKRDVEIA
+256 
-269 KRDAEITQREG
+269 
-280 EIAKRE
+280 
-286 GEIAKRDK
+286 
-294 EIVSRNELIA
+294 IA
-304 QRDQEIAQRVQ
+304 QRDQEIAQRDQEIAKRDQEIGSRNKLIAQRDKEIAERVQ
-315 NLADRDRAIVD
+315 NLADRDRAIAD

-333 REALLQ
+333 REALLE
-339 TLAEQQTKLEQQQA
+339 TLAEQQTQLEQQQA

-378 GQILAAGVVRIVDP
+378 GQILAAGVVRIAEP

-404 EANKTTVE
+404 EANKTTVG
-412 LMQPGNTKVKEQVV
+412 LMQPGNTKVKEQIV

-433 EQLINQIK
+433 EQLLNQIK

-478 GDVIVGI
+478 GDVIAGVSI
-485 SVDPVTST
+485 DPLVLK

-525 DNRIETLAGFVDRL
+525 DNRIETVASFVDRL
-539 QQYDKP
+539 KQYDKP

-566 VALENGVVVFR
+566 VAVENGIVVFR
-577 TGQQPPGGP
+577 TGQQ
-586 DVKVK
+586 KL

>member
-57 SATTL
+57 SALTL

-73 TGVFRIDEIQKRLNN
+73 TGVFRIDEIQKRLNS
-88 ARRELNQATQEKNR
+88 ARRELNQTTQEKNR
-102 VETELGQARAAQAQ
+102 VETELTQARAAQAQ
-116 ARGNLEEINRSLQ
+116 ARANLEQINQSLQ
-129 AANAEQAK
+129 AANAEQAR
-137 TQAKLNSLRTQLN
+137 TQTKLNSLRAQLN
-150 SVEAA
+150 SVQAA

-160 KQLSEVEA
+160 EQLSQVEA

-175 QLLSV
+175 QLSSV

-185 RMESQLKMVETAR
+185 RTEEQLKLVQTAR
-198 ASTKSQLDRTESQ
+198 SNTQAQLDRTENQ
-211 LNTVSAQKTS
+211 LKTVSAQKTT
-221 LRSEIAQLQGERQQ
+221 LGSEIAQLQEERQQ
-235 LIEQREQVKTQI
+235 LIEQREQVKAQI
-247 AQRDAEISK
+247 AQRDT
-256 RDREIAKRDVEIA
+256 EIA
-269 KRDAEITQREG
+269 KRDAEI
-280 EIAKRE
+280 
-286 GEIAKRDK
+286 AKRDA
-294 EIVSRNELIA
+294 EIVDRNELIA
-304 QRDQEIAQRVQ
+304 QRDKEIAQRVQ
-315 NLADRDRAIVD
+315 NLAERDRTIVE

-333 REALLQ
+333 REALLES
-339 TLAEQQTKLEQQQA
+339 LAQQQAQLEQQQT

-378 GQILAAGVVRIVDP
+378 GQILAAGVVRILDP
-392 ALASRAIDRLLQ
+392 GMASRAIDRLLQ
-404 EANKTTVE
+404 QANKTTVG
-412 LMQPGNTKVKEQVV
+412 LMQPENKKVKEQVI
-426 QITNAEI
+426 QITKAEI
-433 EQLINQIK
+433 DQLISQIK

-450 VAGANYLREEKRI
+450 VAGANYLREEKVI

-478 GDVIVGI
+478 GDVIAGVA
-485 SVDPVTST
+485 VDPVILT

-501 QQLIEACQFRAR
+501 LQLIEACQFRAR

-525 DNRIETLAGFVDRL
+525 DSQIETLADFIDRL
-539 QQYDKP
+539 QQYEKP
-545 LEVQAIATDVTYIAG
+545 LDVQAIAADVTYIAG

-566 VALENGVVVFR
+566 VALENGAVVFR
-577 TGQQPPGGP
+577 TGQQNQGQG
-586 DVKVK
+586 DLKIKK

>member
-57 SATTL
+57 SAITL

-88 ARRELNQATQEKNR
+88 ARREINQATQEKNR

-116 ARGNLEEINRSLQ
+116 ARANLEQINRSLQ
-129 AANAEQAK
+129 AANAEQAR
-137 TQAKLNSLRTQLN
+137 TQTKLNSLRSQLN
-150 SVEAA
+150 SVQAA
-155 KSKTE
+155 KSQTE
-160 KQLSEVEA
+160 QQLSQVEA

-185 RMESQLKMVETAR
+185 RTEAQLKLVETAR
-198 ASTKSQLDRTESQ
+198 STTRTQLDRTESQ

-221 LRSEIAQLQGERQQ
+221 LGAEIAQLQGERQQ

-247 AQRDAEISK
+247 AQRD
-256 RDREIAKRDVEIA
+256 R
-269 KRDAEITQREG
+269 

-286 GEIAKRDK
+286 GEIAKRDAA
-294 EIVSRNELIA
+294 IVDRNALIT
-304 QRDQEIAQRVQ
+304 QRDKEIAQRAQ
-315 NLADRDRAIVD
+315 NLSERDRAIVE

-333 REALLQ
+333 REALLE
-339 TLAEQQTKLEQQQA
+339 TLAQQQAQLEQQQT

-378 GQILAAGVVRIVDP
+378 GQILAAGVVRIIDP
-392 ALASRAIDRLLQ
+392 GTASRSIDRLLQ
-404 EANKTTVE
+404 EANKTTVG
-412 LMQPGNTKVKEQVV
+412 LMQPDNKKARDQII
-426 QITNAEI
+426 QITTAEI
-433 EQLINQIK
+433 DQLISQIK

-478 GDVIVGI
+478 GDVISAV

-493 DEQVRQQL
+493 DERVREQL

-545 LEVQAIATDVTYIAG
+545 LEVRAIAADVTYIAG

-566 VALENGVVVFR
+566 VAVQNGVVVFR
-577 TGQQPPGGP
+577 TGQQNQGRPNR
-586 DVKVK
+586 

>member
-16 GVIATVSD
+16 GAIATISD

-57 SATTL
+57 SAITL

-73 TGVFRIDEIQKRLNN
+73 TGVFQIDEIQKRLNQ
-88 ARRELNQATQEKNR
+88 ARRELKETTQEKNR
-102 VETELGQARAAQAQ
+102 VETELNGAKTAQAQ
-116 ARGNLEEINRSLQ
+116 AKSNLEQINQSLQ
-129 AANAEQAK
+129 AANAEQAR
-137 TQAKLNSLRTQLN
+137 TQTKLNSLRAQLN
-150 SVEAA
+150 SVQAA

-160 KQLSEVEA
+160 QQLSQVEA

-175 QLLSV
+175 QLSSV

-185 RMESQLKMVETAR
+185 RTESQLKLVETAR
-198 ASTKSQLDRTESQ
+198 STTRAQLDRTESQ
-211 LNTVSAQKTS
+211 LKTVSAQKTT
-221 LRSEIAQLQGERQQ
+221 LGAEIAQLQEERQQ

-247 AQRDAEISK
+247 AQRD
-256 RDREIAKRDVEIA
+256 R
-269 KRDAEITQREG
+269 

-286 GEIAKRDK
+286 GEIAKRDA
-294 EIVSRNELIA
+294 EITARNELIA
-304 QRDQEIAQRVQ
+304 ERDKEIAQRVQ
-315 NLADRDRAIVD
+315 NLADRDRIIVD

-333 REALLQ
+333 REALLE
-339 TLAEQQTKLEQQQA
+339 TLAQQQAQLEQQQT

-378 GQILAAGVVRIVDP
+378 GQILAAGVVRILDP
-392 ALASRAIDRLLQ
+392 GTASPAIDRLLQ
-404 EANKTTVE
+404 EANKTTVG
-412 LMQPGNTKVKEQVV
+412 LMQPENKKVRDQVI
-426 QITNAEI
+426 QITKAEI
-433 EQLINQIK
+433 DQLISQIK

-450 VAGANYLREEKRI
+450 VAGANYLRQEKLI

-478 GDVIVGI
+478 GDVIAGVA
-485 SVDPVTST
+485 VDPVTLT

-501 QQLIEACQFRAR
+501 LQLIEACQFRAR

-525 DNRIETLAGFVDRL
+525 DSQIETLAGFIARL
-539 QQYDKP
+539 QQYEKP
-545 LEVQAIATDVTYIAG
+545 LDVQAIAADVTYIAG

-566 VALENGVVVFR
+566 VALENGAVVFR
-577 TGQQPPGGP
+577 TGQQPPGDP

>member
-10 VILVLG
+10 VMLVLG

-57 SATTL
+57 SAITL

-73 TGVFRIDEIQKRLNN
+73 TGVFSIDEIQKRLNN
-88 ARRELNQATQEKNR
+88 ARREIKQATQEKNR
-102 VETELGQARAAQAQ
+102 IETELAGARAAQAQ
-116 ARGNLEEINRSLQ
+116 AKANLEQINQSLQ

-137 TQAKLNSLRTQLN
+137 TQTKLNSLRAQLN
-150 SVEAA
+150 SVQAA

-160 KQLSEVEA
+160 QQLSQVEA

-175 QLLSV
+175 QLATV

-185 RMESQLKMVETAR
+185 QTEEQLKLVETAR
-198 ASTKSQLDRTESQ
+198 STTRAQLDRTENQ
-211 LNTVSAQKTS
+211 LKTVSGQKTTLS
-221 LRSEIAQLQGERQQ
+221 SEIAQLQAERQQ

-247 AQRDAEISK
+247 AQRDK
-256 RDREIAKRDVEIA
+256 EIAQRNEAIA
-269 KRDAEITQREG
+269 EREAEITKRNAAIVDRNKL
-280 EIAKRE
+280 IAE
-286 GEIAKRDK
+286 RDK
-294 EIVSRNELIA
+294 EIAQRAENLA
-304 QRDQEIAQRVQ
+304 QRDRI
-315 NLADRDRAIVD
+315 IVE

-333 REALLQ
+333 REALLEA
-339 TLAEQQTKLEQQQA
+339 LGQQQAQLEQQQT

-358 VQVLERDFQAIREG
+358 MQVLERDFQAIREG

-378 GQILAAGVVRIVDP
+378 GQILAAGVVRIQEP
-392 ALASRAIDRLLQ
+392 GTESRAIDRLLQ
-404 EANKTTVE
+404 EANKTTVG
-412 LMQPGNTKVKEQVV
+412 LMQPENNKVREQVI
-426 QITNAEI
+426 QITKAEI
-433 EQLINQIK
+433 DQLISQIK

-450 VAGANYLREEKRI
+450 VAGANYLRQEKLI

-478 GDVIVGI
+478 GDVIAGVA
-485 SVDPVTST
+485 VNPVAVP
-493 DEQVRQQL
+493 DEQVREQL

-525 DNRIETLAGFVDRL
+525 DNRIETLGGFVDRL

-545 LEVQAIATDVTYIAG
+545 LEVRAIASDVTYIAG

-566 VALENGVVVFR
+566 VALSNGVVVFR
-577 TGQQPPGGP
+577 TGQQEPARG
-586 DVKVK
+586 DLKLR

>member
-1 MTAGYILVF
+1 M
-10 VILVLG
+10 LVLG

-57 SATTL
+57 SAITL

-73 TGVFRIDEIQKRLNN
+73 TGVFSIDEIQKRLNN
-88 ARRELNQATQEKNR
+88 ARREINQATQEKKR
-102 VETELGQARAAQAQ
+102 VETELAGARAAQAQ
-116 ARGNLEEINRSLQ
+116 AKANLEQINQSLQ

-137 TQAKLNSLRTQLN
+137 TQTKLNSLRAQLN
-150 SVEAA
+150 SVQAA

-160 KQLSEVEA
+160 QQLSQVEA

-175 QLLSV
+175 QLATV

-185 RMESQLKMVETAR
+185 QTEEQLKLVETAR
-198 ASTKSQLDRTESQ
+198 STTRVQLDRTENQ
-211 LNTVSAQKTS
+211 LKTVSGQKTTLS
-221 LRSEIAQLQGERQQ
+221 SEIAQLQAERQQ

-247 AQRDAEISK
+247 AQRDK
-256 RDREIAKRDVEIA
+256 EIAQRE
-269 KRDAEITQREG
+269 AEITKRNVAIVDRNKL
-280 EIAKRE
+280 IAE
-286 GEIAKRDK
+286 RDK
-294 EIVSRNELIA
+294 EIAQRAENLA
-304 QRDQEIAQRVQ
+304 QRDRI
-315 NLADRDRAIVD
+315 IVE

-333 REALLQ
+333 REALLE
-339 TLAEQQTKLEQQQA
+339 TLGQQQAQLEQQQT

-358 VQVLERDFQAIREG
+358 MQVLERDFQAIREG

-378 GQILAAGVVRIVDP
+378 GQILAAGVVRIQE
-392 ALASRAIDRLLQ
+392 AGTERRAIDRLLQ

-412 LMQPGNTKVKEQVV
+412 LMQPENNKVREQVI
-426 QITNAEI
+426 QITKAEI
-433 EQLINQIK
+433 DQLISQIK
-441 DGQDYVVRI
+441 DGKDYVVRI
-450 VAGANYLREEKRI
+450 VAGANYLRQEKVI

-478 GDVIVGI
+478 GDVIAGVA
-485 SVDPVTST
+485 VDPVTLP

-525 DNRIETLAGFVDRL
+525 DNRIETLGGFVDRL

-545 LEVQAIATDVTYIAG
+545 LEVRAIAADVTYIAG

-566 VALENGVVVFR
+566 VALSNGVVVFR
-577 TGQQPPGGP
+577 TGQQEPSRG
-586 DVKVK
+586 DLKLR

>member
-10 VILVLG
+10 VILILG

-73 TGVFRIDEIQKRLNN
+73 TGVFRIDEIQKRLSN

-116 ARGNLEEINRSLQ
+116 AKANLEKINRSLQ
-129 AANAEQAK
+129 TANAEQAK

-168 AKSQTEE
+168 AKSQTESQLLSVE
-175 QLLSV
+175 AAKSQTESQLLSV

-185 RMESQLKMVETAR
+185 RTESQLKMVQAARET
-198 ASTKSQLDRTESQ
+198 TKSQLDRTENQ
-211 LNTVSAQKTS
+211 LNTVSAQKMN
-221 LRSEIAQLQGERQQ
+221 LGSEIAQLQGERQQ

-247 AQRDAEISK
+247 AQRD
-256 RDREIAKRDVEIA
+256 
-269 KRDAEITQREG
+269 Q

-294 EIVSRNELIA
+294 EIAQRNELIA
-304 QRDQEIAQRVQ
+304 QRDKEIAQRVE

-333 REALLQ
+333 REELLE
-339 TLAEQQTKLEQQQA
+339 TLGDQQTQLEKQQA

-358 VQVLERDFQAIREG
+358 MQVLERDFQAIREG

-378 GQILAAGVVRIVDP
+378 GQILAAGVVSIIDP

-404 EANKTTVE
+404 EANKTTVR
-412 LMQPGNTKVKEQVV
+412 LMEPQNNSVKEQVV
-426 QITNAEI
+426 EITNAEI

-478 GDVIVGI
+478 GDVISGV
-485 SVDPVTST
+485 SVDPIALK
-493 DEQVRQQL
+493 DEKVRQQL
-501 QQLIEACQFRAR
+501 QELIEACQFRAR

-525 DNRIETLAGFVDRL
+525 DNRIETLGSFVDRV
-539 QQYDKP
+539 QQYGRP

-566 VALENGVVVFR
+566 VAMHNGVVVFR
-577 TGQQPPGGP
+577 TGKQN
-586 DVKVK
+586 

>member
-44 TAVVVTVMAGSIL
+44 TAAVVTVMAGSIL
-57 SATTL
+57 SALTL

-88 ARRELNQATQEKNR
+88 ARREINQATQEKNR
-102 VETELGQARAAQAQ
+102 VETELALALAAQAQ
-116 ARGNLEEINRSLQ
+116 ARANLEQINQSLQ
-129 AANAEQAK
+129 AANAEQAR
-137 TQAKLNSLRTQLN
+137 TQTKLNSLRAQLN
-150 SVEAA
+150 SVQAA

-160 KQLSEVEA
+160 QQLSQVEA

-175 QLLSV
+175 QLSSV

-185 RMESQLKMVETAR
+185 RTEEQLKLVETAR
-198 ASTKSQLDRTESQ
+198 STTKAQLARTENQ
-211 LNTVSAQKTS
+211 LKTVSGQKTA
-221 LRSEIAQLQGERQQ
+221 LGAEIAQLQEERQE
-235 LIEQREQVKTQI
+235 LIEQREQVKAQI
-247 AQRDAEISK
+247 AQRDAEIAK
-256 RDREIAKRDVEIA
+256 RNAEIA
-269 KRDAEITQREG
+269 Q
-280 EIAKRE
+280 
-286 GEIAKRDK
+286 RDK
-294 EIVSRNELIA
+294 EIVDRNELIA

-315 NLADRDRAIVD
+315 NLAERDRIIVE

-333 REALLQ
+333 REALLE
-339 TLAEQQTKLEQQQA
+339 TLAQQQAQLEQQQT

-358 VQVLERDFQAIREG
+358 MQVLERDFQAIREG

-378 GQILAAGVVRIVDP
+378 GQILAAGVVRIIEP
-392 ALASRAIDRLLQ
+392 GRASGAIDRLLQ
-404 EANKTTVE
+404 EANKTTVG
-412 LMQPGNTKVKEQVV
+412 LMQPENTKVRDQVI
-426 QITNAEI
+426 QITKAEI
-433 EQLINQIK
+433 DQLISQIK

-450 VAGANYLREEKRI
+450 VAGANYLREEKLI

-478 GDVIVGI
+478 GDVIAGVA
-485 SVDPVTST
+485 VDPVTLT

-501 QQLIEACQFRAR
+501 LQLIEACQFRAR

-525 DNRIETLAGFVDRL
+525 DNQIETLAGFIERL
-539 QQYDKP
+539 QQYEKP
-545 LEVQAIATDVTYIAG
+545 LDVQAIAADVTYIAG

-566 VALENGVVVFR
+566 VALENGAVVFR
-577 TGQQPPGGP
+577 TGQQNQGQR
-586 DVKVK
+586 DLKINN

>member
-57 SATTL
+57 SAITL

-88 ARRELNQATQEKNR
+88 ARREINQATQEKNL
-102 VETELGQARAAQAQ
+102 VETELAQARAAQAQ
-116 ARGNLEEINRSLQ
+116 ARANLEQINQSLQ
-129 AANAEQAK
+129 AANAEQAL
-137 TQAKLNSLRTQLN
+137 TQTKLNSLRAQLN
-150 SVEAA
+150 SVQAA

-160 KQLSEVEA
+160 EQLSQVEA

-175 QLLSV
+175 QLSSV

-185 RMESQLKMVETAR
+185 RTEEQLKLVETAR
-198 ASTKSQLDRTESQ
+198 STTQAQLDRTENQ
-211 LNTVSAQKTS
+211 LKTVSEQKTT
-221 LRSEIAQLQGERQQ
+221 LGSEIAQLQEERQQ

-247 AQRDAEISK
+247 AQRD
-256 RDREIAKRDVEIA
+256 REIA
-269 KRDAEITQREG
+269 KRDAEIAQ
-280 EIAKRE
+280 
-286 GEIAKRDK
+286 RDK
-294 EIVSRNELIA
+294 EIVDRNELIA
-304 QRDQEIAQRVQ
+304 QRDKEIAQRMQ
-315 NLADRDRAIVD
+315 NLADRDRIIVD

-333 REALLQ
+333 REALLE
-339 TLAEQQTKLEQQQA
+339 TLAQQQAQLEQQQTV
-353 LLQQQ
+353 LQQQ
-358 VQVLERDFQAIREG
+358 VQILERDFQAIREG

-378 GQILAAGVVRIVDP
+378 GQILAAGVVRIIEP
-392 ALASRAIDRLLQ
+392 GMASGAIDRLLQ
-404 EANKTTVE
+404 EANKTTVG
-412 LMQPGNTKVKEQVV
+412 LMQPENTKVRDQVI
-426 QITNAEI
+426 QITKAEI
-433 EQLINQIK
+433 DQLISQIK

-450 VAGANYLREEKRI
+450 VAGANYLREEKLI

-478 GDVIVGI
+478 GDVIAGVA
-485 SVDPVTST
+485 VDPVTLT

-501 QQLIEACQFRAR
+501 LQLIEACQFRAR

-525 DNRIETLAGFVDRL
+525 DSQIETLAGFIERL
-539 QQYDKP
+539 QQYEKP
-545 LEVQAIATDVTYIAG
+545 LDVQAIAADVTYIAG

-566 VALENGVVVFR
+566 VARENGVVVFR
-577 TGQQPPGGP
+577 TGQQKAGPG
-586 DVKVK
+586 DLKVKK

>member
-1 MTAGYILVF
+1 MTAGYILIF
-10 VILVLG
+10 VMLVLG

-57 SATTL
+57 SAITL

-73 TGVFRIDEIQKRLNN
+73 TGVFSIDEIQKRLNN
-88 ARRELNQATQEKNR
+88 ARREIKQATQEKNR
-102 VETELGQARAAQAQ
+102 VETELAQALAAQSQ
-116 ARGNLEEINRSLQ
+116 AKANLEQINQSLQ

-137 TQAKLNSLRTQLN
+137 TQTKLNSLRAQLN
-150 SVEAA
+150 SVQAA

-160 KQLSEVEA
+160 QQLSQVEA

-175 QLLSV
+175 QLATV

-185 RMESQLKMVETAR
+185 QTEEQLKLVETAR
-198 ASTKSQLDRTESQ
+198 STTRVQLDRTENQ
-211 LNTVSAQKTS
+211 LKTVSGQKTTLS
-221 LRSEIAQLQGERQQ
+221 SEIAQLQAERQQ

-247 AQRDAEISK
+247 AQRDK
-256 RDREIAKRDVEIA
+256 EIAQRE
-269 KRDAEITQREG
+269 AEITKRNVAIVDRNKL
-280 EIAKRE
+280 IAE
-286 GEIAKRDK
+286 RDK
-294 EIVSRNELIA
+294 EIAQRAENLA
-304 QRDQEIAQRVQ
+304 QRDRI
-315 NLADRDRAIVD
+315 IVE

-333 REALLQ
+333 REALLE
-339 TLAEQQTKLEQQQA
+339 TLGQQQAQLEQQQT

-358 VQVLERDFQAIREG
+358 MQVLERDFQAIREG

-378 GQILAAGVVRIVDP
+378 GQILAAGVVSIKE
-392 ALASRAIDRLLQ
+392 AGTESRAIDRLLQ

-412 LMQPGNTKVKEQVV
+412 LMQPENNKVREQVI
-426 QITNAEI
+426 QITKAEI
-433 EQLINQIK
+433 DQLISQIK
-441 DGQDYVVRI
+441 DGKDYVVRI
-450 VAGANYLREEKRI
+450 VAGANYLRQEKVI

-478 GDVIVGI
+478 GDVIAGVA
-485 SVDPVTST
+485 VDPVTLP

-525 DNRIETLAGFVDRL
+525 DNRIETLGGFVDRL

-545 LEVQAIATDVTYIAG
+545 LEVRAIAADVTYIAG

-566 VALENGVVVFR
+566 VALSNGVVVFR
-577 TGQQPPGGP
+577 TGQQDPARG
-586 DVKVK
+586 DLKLR

>member
-10 VILVLG
+10 VMLVLG

-57 SATTL
+57 SAITL

-73 TGVFRIDEIQKRLNN
+73 TGVFSIDEIQKRLNN
-88 ARRELNQATQEKNR
+88 ARREIKQATQEKNR
-102 VETELGQARAAQAQ
+102 IETELAQARAAQAQ
-116 ARGNLEEINRSLQ
+116 AKANLEQINQSLQ

-137 TQAKLNSLRTQLN
+137 TQTKLNLLRAQLN
-150 SVEAA
+150 TVEAA

-160 KQLSEVEA
+160 QQLSQVEA

-175 QLLSV
+175 QLATV

-185 RMESQLKMVETAR
+185 QTEEQLKLVETAR
-198 ASTKSQLDRTESQ
+198 STTRAQLDRTENQ
-211 LNTVSAQKTS
+211 LKTVSGQKTTLS
-221 LRSEIAQLQGERQQ
+221 SEIAQLQAERQQ

-247 AQRDAEISK
+247 AQRDK
-256 RDREIAKRDVEIA
+256 EIAQRNEAIA
-269 KRDAEITQREG
+269 EREAEITKRNAAIVDRNKL
-280 EIAKRE
+280 IAE
-286 GEIAKRDK
+286 RDK
-294 EIVSRNELIA
+294 EIAQRAENLA
-304 QRDQEIAQRVQ
+304 QRDRI
-315 NLADRDRAIVD
+315 IVE

-333 REALLQ
+333 REALLEA
-339 TLAEQQTKLEQQQA
+339 LGQQQAQLEQQQT

-358 VQVLERDFQAIREG
+358 MQVLERDFQAIREG

-378 GQILAAGVVRIVDP
+378 GQILAAGVVRIQEP
-392 ALASRAIDRLLQ
+392 GTESRAIDRLLQ
-404 EANKTTVE
+404 EANKTTVG
-412 LMQPGNTKVKEQVV
+412 LMQPENTKVREQVI
-426 QITNAEI
+426 QITKAEI
-433 EQLINQIK
+433 DQLISQIK

-450 VAGANYLREEKRI
+450 VAGANYLRQEKLI

-478 GDVIVGI
+478 GDVIAGVA
-485 SVDPVTST
+485 VDPVALP

-525 DNRIETLAGFVDRL
+525 DNRIETLGGFVDRL

-545 LEVQAIATDVTYIAG
+545 LEVRAIAADVTYIAG

-566 VALENGVVVFR
+566 VALSNGVVVFR
-577 TGQQPPGGP
+577 TGQPEPARG
-586 DVKVK
+586 DLKLR

>member
-10 VILVLG
+10 VMLVLG

-57 SATTL
+57 SAITL

-88 ARRELNQATQEKNR
+88 ARREINQATQEKNR
-102 VETELGQARAAQAQ
+102 VESELAQARAAQAQ
-116 ARGNLEEINRSLQ
+116 ARANLEQINQSLQ
-129 AANAEQAK
+129 AANAEQAR
-137 TQAKLNSLRTQLN
+137 TQTKLNSLRAQLN
-150 SVEAA
+150 SVQAAKSKTEQQLSQVEAA

-160 KQLSEVEA
+160 EQLS
-168 AKSQTEE
+168 
-175 QLLSV
+175 SV

-185 RMESQLKMVETAR
+185 RTEEQLKLVETIR
-198 ASTKSQLDRTESQ
+198 STTQAQLDRTENQ
-211 LNTVSAQKTS
+211 LKTVSTQKTT
-221 LRSEIAQLQGERQQ
+221 LGSEIAQLQEERQQ

-247 AQRDAEISK
+247 AQRDAEI
-256 RDREIAKRDVEIA
+256 A
-269 KRDAEITQREG
+269 KRDAEIAERDKEIAQREG
-280 EIAKRE
+280 EIV
-286 GEIAKRDK
+286 KRDAA
-294 EIVSRNELIA
+294 IVDRNELIA
-304 QRDQEIAQRVQ
+304 QRDKEIAQRVQ
-315 NLADRDRAIVD
+315 NLAERDRTIVE

-333 REALLQ
+333 REALLE
-339 TLAEQQTKLEQQQA
+339 TLAQQQAQLEQQQTV
-353 LLQQQ
+353 LQQQ

-378 GQILAAGVVRIVDP
+378 GQILAAGVVRIIEP
-392 ALASRAIDRLLQ
+392 GMASRAIDRLLQ
-404 EANKTTVE
+404 EANKTTVG
-412 LMQPGNTKVKEQVV
+412 LMQPENRKVRDQVI
-426 QITNAEI
+426 QITKAEI
-433 EQLINQIK
+433 DQLISQIK

-450 VAGANYLREEKRI
+450 VAGANYLREEKVI

-478 GDVIVGI
+478 GDVIAGVA
-485 SVDPVTST
+485 VDPVTLT

-501 QQLIEACQFRAR
+501 LQLIEACQFRAR

-525 DNRIETLAGFVDRL
+525 DSQIETLAGFIERL
-539 QQYDKP
+539 QQYEKP
-545 LEVQAIATDVTYIAG
+545 LDVQAIAADVTYIAG

-566 VALENGVVVFR
+566 VALENGAVVFR
-577 TGQQPPGGP
+577 TGQQPRGGG
-586 DVKVK
+586 DLKVK

>member
-1 MTAGYILVF
+1 MTAGYILIF
-10 VILVLG
+10 VMLVLG

-57 SATTL
+57 SAITL

-73 TGVFRIDEIQKRLNN
+73 TGVFSIDEIQKRLNN
-88 ARRELNQATQEKNR
+88 ARREIKQATQEKNR
-102 VETELGQARAAQAQ
+102 VETELAQALAAQSQ
-116 ARGNLEEINRSLQ
+116 AKANLEQINQSLQ

-137 TQAKLNSLRTQLN
+137 TQTKLNSLRAQLN
-150 SVEAA
+150 SVQAA

-160 KQLSEVEA
+160 QQLSQVEA

-175 QLLSV
+175 QLATV

-185 RMESQLKMVETAR
+185 QTEEQLKLVETAR
-198 ASTKSQLDRTESQ
+198 STTRVQLDRTENQ
-211 LNTVSAQKTS
+211 LKTVSGQKTTLS
-221 LRSEIAQLQGERQQ
+221 SEIAQLQAERQQ

-247 AQRDAEISK
+247 AQRDK
-256 RDREIAKRDVEIA
+256 EIAQRE
-269 KRDAEITQREG
+269 AEITKRNVAIVDRNKL
-280 EIAKRE
+280 IAE
-286 GEIAKRDK
+286 RDK
-294 EIVSRNELIA
+294 EIAQRAENLA
-304 QRDQEIAQRVQ
+304 QRDRI
-315 NLADRDRAIVD
+315 IVE

-333 REALLQ
+333 REALLE
-339 TLAEQQTKLEQQQA
+339 TLGQQQAQLEQQQT

-358 VQVLERDFQAIREG
+358 MQVLERDFQAIREG

-378 GQILAAGVVRIVDP
+378 GQILAAGVVSIKE
-392 ALASRAIDRLLQ
+392 AGTESRAIDRLLQ

-412 LMQPGNTKVKEQVV
+412 LMQPENNKVREQVI
-426 QITNAEI
+426 QITKAEI
-433 EQLINQIK
+433 DQLISQIK
-441 DGQDYVVRI
+441 DGKDYVVRI
-450 VAGANYLREEKRI
+450 VAGANYLRQEKVI

-478 GDVIVGI
+478 GDVIAGVA
-485 SVDPVTST
+485 VDPVTLP

-525 DNRIETLAGFVDRL
+525 DNRIETLGGFVDRL

-545 LEVQAIATDVTYIAG
+545 LEVRAIAADVTYIAG

-566 VALENGVVVFR
+566 VALSNGVVVFR
-577 TGQQPPGGP
+577 TGQQDPGRG
-586 DVKVK
+586 DLKLR

>member
-57 SATTL
+57 SALTL

-88 ARRELNQATQEKNR
+88 ARRELNQTTQEKNR
-102 VETELGQARAAQAQ
+102 VETELTQARAAQAQ
-116 ARGNLEEINRSLQ
+116 ARANLEQINQSLQ
-129 AANAEQAK
+129 TANAEQAR
-137 TQAKLNSLRTQLN
+137 TQTKLNSLRAQLN
-150 SVEAA
+150 SVQAA

-160 KQLSEVEA
+160 QQLSQVEA

-175 QLLSV
+175 QLSSV

-185 RMESQLKMVETAR
+185 RTEEQLKLVETAR
-198 ASTKSQLDRTESQ
+198 SNTQAQLDRTQNQ
-211 LNTVSAQKTS
+211 LKTVSAQKTT
-221 LRSEIAQLQGERQQ
+221 LGSEIAQLQEERQQ

-247 AQRDAEISK
+247 AQRD
-256 RDREIAKRDVEIA
+256 REIAKREAEIA
-269 KRDAEITQREG
+269 Q
-280 EIAKRE
+280 
-286 GEIAKRDK
+286 RDK
-294 EIVSRNELIA
+294 EIVARNELIA
-304 QRDQEIAQRVQ
+304 QRDKEIAQRVQ
-315 NLADRDRAIVD
+315 NLAERDRIIVE

-333 REALLQ
+333 REALLE
-339 TLAEQQTKLEQQQA
+339 TLAQQQAQLEQQQT

-378 GQILAAGVVRIVDP
+378 GQILAAGVVRIIEP
-392 ALASRAIDRLLQ
+392 GMASRAIDRLLQ
-404 EANKTTVE
+404 EANKTTVG
-412 LMQPGNTKVKEQVV
+412 LMQPENRKVRDQII
-426 QITNAEI
+426 QITKAEI
-433 EQLINQIK
+433 DQLISQIK

-450 VAGANYLREEKRI
+450 VAGANYLREEKVI

-478 GDVIVGI
+478 GDVIAGI
-485 SVDPVTST
+485 AVDPVTLT
-493 DEQVRQQL
+493 DDQVRQQL
-501 QQLIEACQFRAR
+501 LQLIEACQFRAR

-525 DNRIETLAGFVDRL
+525 DSQIETLAGFIERL
-539 QQYDKP
+539 QQYEKP
-545 LEVQAIATDVTYIAG
+545 LDVQAIAADVTYIAG

-577 TGQQPPGGP
+577 TGQQPPGGGE
-586 DVKVK
+586 VKVK

>member
-1 MTAGYILVF
+1 MTAGYILVL

-16 GVIATVSD
+16 GTIATVSD

-57 SATTL
+57 SALTL

-73 TGVFRIDEIQKRLNN
+73 TGVFQIDEIQKRLNN
-88 ARRELNQATQEKNR
+88 ARRELTQTTQEKNV
-102 VETELGQARAAQAQ
+102 VETELERARAAQAQ
-116 ARGNLEEINRSLQ
+116 AKANLEKINQSLQ
-129 AANAEQAK
+129 TANADQAR
-137 TQAKLNSLRTQLN
+137 TQIKLNSLRAQLN

-155 KSKTE
+155 KSKTQQ
-160 KQLSEVEA
+160 QLSQVEV
-168 AKSQTEE
+168 AKSQTAEQLATVEVAKSRTEE
-175 QLLSV
+175 QLKL
-180 EAAKS
+180 
-185 RMESQLKMVETAR
+185 VETAR
-198 ASTKSQLDRTESQ
+198 STTRDQLDRTENQ
-211 LNTVSAQKTS
+211 LKTVSAQKTS
-221 LRSEIAQLQGERQQ
+221 LGSEIAQLQGERQQ

-247 AQRDAEISK
+247 AQRD
-256 RDREIAKRDVEIA
+256 R
-269 KRDAEITQREG
+269 

-286 GEIAKRDK
+286 GEIAKRDR
-294 EIVSRNELIA
+294 EIAKRNELIA
-304 QRDQEIAQRVQ
+304 ERDKEIAQRAE
-315 NLADRDRAIVD
+315 NLASRDRTIVE

-333 REALLQ
+333 REALLE
-339 TLAEQQTKLEQQQA
+339 TLAQQQAQLEQQQTF
-353 LLQQQ
+353 LEQQ

-378 GQILAAGVVRIVDP
+378 GQILAAGVVRILEP
-392 ALASRAIDRLLQ
+392 GTESRAIDRLLQ

-412 LMQPGNTKVKEQVV
+412 LMRPENTKVREQVI
-426 QITNAEI
+426 QITKAEI
-433 EQLINQIK
+433 DQLISQIK

-450 VAGANYLREEKRI
+450 VAGANYLRQEKLI

-478 GDVIVGI
+478 GDVIAAVA
-485 SVDPVTST
+485 VNPVALT

-539 QQYDKP
+539 QQYQKP
-545 LEVQAIATDVTYIAG
+545 LDVRAIATDVTYIAG

-566 VALENGVVVFR
+566 VALENGAVVFR
-577 TGQQPPGGP
+577 TGQQPLGGG
-586 DVKVK
+586 DLKVK

>member
-57 SATTL
+57 SAITL

-88 ARRELNQATQEKNR
+88 ARREINQATQEKNR
-102 VETELGQARAAQAQ
+102 VEAELGQARAAQAQ
-116 ARGNLEEINRSLQ
+116 ARANLEQINRSLQ
-129 AANAEQAK
+129 AANAEQAR
-137 TQAKLNSLRTQLN
+137 TQTKLNSLRSQLN
-150 SVEAA
+150 SVQAA
-155 KSKTE
+155 KSQTE
-160 KQLSEVEA
+160 QQLSQVEA

-185 RMESQLKMVETAR
+185 RTEAQLKLVETAR
-198 ASTKSQLDRTESQ
+198 STTRTQLDRTESQ

-221 LRSEIAQLQGERQQ
+221 LGSEIAQLQGERQQ
-235 LIEQREQVKTQI
+235 LIQQREQVKTQI
-247 AQRDAEISK
+247 AQRDREIAQ
-256 RDREIAKRDVEIA
+256 REAEIAKRDRA
-269 KRDAEITQREG
+269 
-280 EIAKRE
+280 
-286 GEIAKRDK
+286 
-294 EIVSRNELIA
+294 IVDRNELIA
-304 QRDQEIAQRVQ
+304 QRDKEIAQRGQ
-315 NLADRDRAIVD
+315 NLAERDRAIVD

-333 REALLQ
+333 REALLA
-339 TLAEQQTKLEQQQA
+339 TLAQQQAQLEQQQT

-378 GQILAAGVVRIVDP
+378 GQILAAGVVRITDP
-392 ALASRAIDRLLQ
+392 GRASRAIDRLLQ
-404 EANKTTVE
+404 EANKTTVG
-412 LMQPGNTKVKEQVV
+412 LMQPENSKIREQVI
-426 QITNAEI
+426 QITKAEI
-433 EQLINQIK
+433 DQLINQIK

-478 GDVIVGI
+478 GDVISAVA
-485 SVDPVTST
+485 VDPVTST
-493 DEQVRQQL
+493 DERVREQL

-545 LEVQAIATDVTYIAG
+545 LEVRAIAADVTYIAG

-566 VALENGVVVFR
+566 VAVQNGVVVFR
-577 TGQQPPGGP
+577 TGQPNQGRPNR
-586 DVKVK
+586 